1 MVLLKNIKGCPT
13 KTNGKSWPLPEILG
27 IFCYLKMT
35 NWILNIIVLPHY
47 TELKISTCPRCF
59 SVHYLETKLF
69 SLFYSTHCMN
79 INSHILFNFEYFLVV
94 RFLDSDIT
102 SILYTIEHDLI
113 YSVDDMSL
121 ASRSQSMEDGMDEG
135 EEDLNLFIQKTVL
148 IWLFS

>member
-94 RFLDSDIT
+94 RFSWLWYNI
-102 SILYTIEHDLI
+102 YTIYYRAWPNIFCRWYVPGFPLTKHGGW
-113 YSVDDMSL
+113 
-121 ASRSQSMEDGMDEG
+121 DGWRWGRPELVHT
-135 EEDLNLFIQKTVL
+135 ENSFNLT
-148 IWLFS
+148 FS